1 MEPKKNLS
9 AIPAGEFAAQQQV
22 LDVDKWLAS
31 ERARRDLCGTMSW
44 CAYCVKAELYPCAKA
59 KFREEMEKALDDI
72 QEEQEEAAVSESE
85 SEDKDTV
92 CADEPCADK
101 TDGQEEVAVS
111 ESEPE
116 DKDTIC
122 ADEPCADETDGQDET
137 AVSES
142 VPEEETAPVADEAEE
157 QEEPTE
163 STDEALEEMVEED
176 VAEEELAEE
185 KPVPEGYEEVT
196 RLRRSFKSRIIQNT
210 PVQDAYTELKNAL
223 LGYAGV
229 KSRVCQGGEN
239 FRIGRTKI
247 AKLAVTGKK
256 LSLFLALPPEEFENT
271 HYRFED
277 VGDKKSHRE
286 TPMRLKLAGKRT
298 LKHAK
303 ELLQILMSRLGIA
316 EVGCIYS
323 DFHYAYKTDEEL
335 IRRGLIKPYTVLV
348 KKKKR

>member
-1 MEPKKNLS
+1 M
-9 AIPAGEFAAQQQV
+9 
-22 LDVDKWLAS
+22 
-31 ERARRDLCGTMSW
+31 R
-44 CAYCVKAELYPCAKA
+44 
-59 KFREEMEKALDDI
+59 EKALDDI

-85 SEDKDTV
+85 PEDKDTV
-92 CADEPCADK
+92 
-101 TDGQEEVAVS
+101 
-111 ESEPE
+111 
-116 DKDTIC
+116 C

-142 VPEEETAPVADEAEE
+142 VPEEETAPAADEAEE